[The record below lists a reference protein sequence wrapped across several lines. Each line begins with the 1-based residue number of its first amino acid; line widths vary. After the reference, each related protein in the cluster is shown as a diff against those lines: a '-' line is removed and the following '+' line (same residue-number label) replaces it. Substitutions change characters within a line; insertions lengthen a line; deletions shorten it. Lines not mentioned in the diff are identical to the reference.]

1 MKVDPLAA
9 LANRA
14 AGGAQLLLLQGD
26 ADFAARLTLGQIIKG
41 RVLRAYDQQRYA
53 VEFDGQ
59 RRTVDSAVP
68 LTVGELVHG
77 RVVGLGE
84 QVTLQRIRTE
94 PAAADAAAA
103 PDSARADAANDR
115 FGGAIAALF
124 ERYQAR
130 LDASEWNAL
139 QRLAARVPLPERAAL
154 AGLVLNKVGL
164 QITPELFRALHAA
177 LAKPETQGL
186 FALPAQALSLAVAA
200 AGARAPN
207 ADQDAVPA
215 IAGWLDRA
223 LADVPE
229 ARLRASR
236 DDDVI
241 DADGGGS
248 DQNGDLARWVLNAQT
263 GGAVT
268 HRVATLP
275 LLLDGELVELDVAL
289 FAQNDDPGSE
299 PKTNG
304 IRHRELVFALT
315 TEALGHLEVRALLAD
330 GHMRLR
336 IAADSSASTER
347 LAEQAQTLEAGLQR
361 IGWQV
366 DEQRYESRAT
376 NASGAVL
383 ASVVEHLISP
393 GSVSRLV

>member
-1 MKVDPLAA
+1 M
-9 LANRA
+9 
-14 AGGAQLLLLQGD
+14 
-26 ADFAARLTLGQIIKG
+26 
-41 RVLRAYDQQRYA
+41 
-53 VEFDGQ
+53 
-59 RRTVDSAVP
+59 
-68 LTVGELVHG
+68 
-77 RVVGLGE
+77 
-84 QVTLQRIRTE
+84 
-94 PAAADAAAA
+94 
-103 PDSARADAANDR
+103 
-115 FGGAIAALF
+115 
-124 ERYQAR
+124 
-130 LDASEWNAL
+130 
-139 QRLAARVPLPERAAL
+139 
-154 AGLVLNKVGL
+154 
-164 QITPELFRALHAA
+164 
-177 LAKPETQGL
+177 

-207 ADQDAVPA
+207 ADHDDAVPA
-215 IAGWLDRA
+215 IAGWLERA

-248 DQNGDLARWVLNAQT
+248 DENGDLARWIFNAQT

-289 FAQNDDPGSE
+289 FAQNDDKGSE
-299 PKTNG
+299 PKADG

-347 LAEQAQTLEAGLQR
+347 LAEHAQTLEAGLQR